1 MVSKVLKIFFIT
13 IIIEVILVLTF
24 LFSNT
29 PEANSNLMFVTDDF
43 PFYQKN
49 VISKEKDKVFPSAE
63 IAKIYWEF
71 EQLKKQNQNYIEEFQ
86 KKYDLSEHSVHI
98 FDKNIITLDSDFQ
111 IRSFYEKEE
120 KHEKVIVF
128 FHGILMSIFRKSFLS
143 DEPYSLRTYFK
154 NDFDILIPELPGSS
168 INTYQNDEKNF
179 EKMVD
184 VCAKWL
190 RDHYQGKKI
199 FIGGHSFG
207 CWLALKLAE
216 KLQDQDITVIL
227 NNVFFNNQTAT
238 VWTLSPVNEKFIKSL
253 TTNVYDN
260 NEILQRIKPLH
271 KKIFI
276 LSHPKDFICPYED
289 AKKLKSNNPDI
300 HLVNIFK
307 DSRNFNYR
315 YHVKINFEEN
325 FWIAKNDN
333 EDANFFTETNYQKFK
348 RKLIKKS

>member
-1 MVSKVLKIFFIT
+1 MVV
-13 IIIEVILVLTF
+13 TF

-29 PEANSNLMFVTDDF
+29 PEKNSNLMFVTDDL
-43 PFYQKN
+43 PFHQKN
-49 VISKEKDKVFPSAE
+49 VITKDKKTEYHSSE

-71 EQLKKQNQNYIEEFQ
+71 EQLKTEKQDYIKEFQ
-86 KKYDLSEHSVHI
+86 NKYNLSERSIQI
-98 FDKNIITLDSDFQ
+98 FDKNIITLDPDYQ
-111 IRSFYEKEE
+111 IRCFYEKAEG
-120 KHEKVIVF
+120 HEKVIIF

-143 DEPYSLRTYFK
+143 DKPYSLRTYFK

-190 RDHYQGKKI
+190 RDNYQGKKI

-238 VWTLSPVNEKFIKSL
+238 VWTLSPVNEKFLKTV

-260 NEILQRIKPLH
+260 NEILQRLKPLH
-271 KKIFI
+271 EKIFI
-276 LSHPKDFICPYED
+276 LAHPEDRICPYED
-289 AKKLKSNNPDI
+289 AKKLKSLNPNVRLI
-300 HLVNIFK
+300 NIFK
-307 DSRNFNYR
+307 DSRNLS
-315 YHVKINFEEN
+315 YHQHIKINFEEN
-325 FWIAKNDN
+325 FWIAQNASHGAK
-333 EDANFFTETNYQKFK
+333 FFTKENYKKFK
-348 RKLIKKS
+348 KSLAQNS

>member
-1 MVSKVLKIFFIT
+1 MVSKVLKILFIT

-49 VISKEKDKVFPSAE
+49 VISKDKSTECYSSE

-71 EQLKKQNQNYIEEFQ
+71 EQLKAENKNYIEEIQ
-86 KKYDLSEHSVHI
+86 KKYDLSEFSIKI
-98 FDKNIITLDSDFQ
+98 FDNNIITLDSDYK
-111 IRSFYEKEE
+111 IRSFYEKVEGH
-120 KHEKVIVF
+120 KKVIVF

-143 DEPYSLRTYFK
+143 NEPYSLRAYFK

-216 KLQDQDITVIL
+216 KLQDQDVVVML

-238 VWTLSPVNEKFIKSL
+238 VWTLSPVNEKLIKSV

-271 KKIFI
+271 KRIF
-276 LSHPKDFICPYED
+276 LLAHPKDFVCPYED
-289 AKKLKSNNPDI
+289 AKKLKSQNPDV
-300 HLVNIFK
+300 HLVNLFK
-307 DSRNFNYR
+307 DSRNLNYR
-315 YHVKINFEEN
+315 YHTKINFEEN
-325 FWIAKNDN
+325 FWIAQNAHKNST
-333 EDANFFTETNYQKFK
+333 FFTKGNYQQFK
-348 RKLIKKS
+348 QKLLKK

>member
-1 MVSKVLKIFFIT
+1 MVNKVFKIIFIT
-13 IIIEVILVLTF
+13 ILIELILVLTF

-29 PEANSNLMFVTDDF
+29 PEGNSNLMFFTDDF

-49 VISKEKDKVFPSAE
+49 VISKEKDKVVPSAE

-71 EQLKKQNQNYIEEFQ
+71 EQLKTETPNYIEKFQ
-86 KKYDLSEHSVHI
+86 KKYDLSERSIQI
-98 FDKNIITLDSDFQ
+98 FDKNIITLDPDYQ
-111 IRSFYEKEE
+111 IRSFYEREE
-120 KHEKVIVF
+120 KHGKVIVF

-154 NDFDILIPELPGSS
+154 NDYDILIPELPGSS
-168 INTYQNDEKNF
+168 INKYQNDELNF
-179 EKMVD
+179 EKMVE

-190 RDHYQGKKI
+190 IDHYHGKKI

-238 VWTLSPVNEKFIKSL
+238 VWTLSPVNEKLIKSV

-271 KKIFI
+271 KKIF
-276 LSHPKDFICPYED
+276 LLAHPQDFICPYED
-289 AKKLKSNNPDI
+289 AKKLKSQNPDV
-300 HLVNIFK
+300 HLVNLFK
-307 DSRNFNYR
+307 DSRNLDYR
-315 YHVKINFEEN
+315 YHTKINFEEN
-325 FWIAKNDN
+325 FWIAQNAN
-333 EDANFFTETNYQKFK
+333 EDAIFFIEKNYKKFK
-348 RKLIKKS
+348 QGFIDKA